1 MSRKIVIVG
10 AGNVGATIA
19 YTLAIKEMASEIV
32 LIDLNRAKAEGE
44 AMDIIHGTSFSKPI
58 NLYAGDYADAK
69 GANMVIITAG
79 VGRKPGQSRLELASV
94 NTAIIKEVAEK
105 IVPYA
110 SDAVYLIVSNPVDV
124 LTYAFIRFSGLSEKK
139 IIGSGTMLDTARL
152 RTIVSRKLEVSA
164 RNVHA
169 YVFGEHG
176 DSSVFPWSVTSV
188 IGMQFRSYLTEIKK
202 YSPEEAEEFLV
213 NVEKEVRMAGGEII
227 KRKGATFHGV
237 SIAVSSIV
245 DSVFSNNDAILTVSS
260 MANGR
265 YGIENVCLSL
275 PCVLG
280 TGGIAREVDP
290 PLLPEEF
297 AAVQNSAAVLKETLK
312 SVGF

>member
-58 NLYAGDYADAK
+58 NLYAGDYEDAK
-69 GANMVIITAG
+69 DADMVIITAG

-94 NTAIIKEVAEK
+94 NTAIIKDVAEQ

-110 SDAVYLIVSNPVDV
+110 PDAVYLIVSNPVDV
-124 LTYAFIRFSGLSEKK
+124 LTYAFIHFSRLSPRKV
-139 IIGSGTMLDTARL
+139 IGSGTMLDTARL
-152 RTIVSRKLEVSA
+152 RTIVSRKLQVSA

-188 IGMQFRSYLTEIKK
+188 IGMEFRSYLTEIKK
-202 YSPEEAEEFLV
+202 YTPDEAEAFLAE
-213 NVEKEVRMAGGEII
+213 VEKEVRCAGGEII

-245 DSVFSNNDAILTVSS
+245 DSVFSNNDGILTVSS
-260 MANGR
+260 MAHGR
-265 YGIENVCLSL
+265 YGIKDVCLSL

-290 PLLPEEF
+290 PLLPEEL
-297 AAVQNSAAVLKETLK
+297 AAVQNSAAVLKETLN